1 MEDPERFVADP
12 DSTFH
17 ADDAYPDPDPKIFL
31 TRERNKFVFQ
41 IFNFFLHNL
50 TKHVMCNFLRNNA
63 GRVAR
68 GER

>member
-17 ADDAYPDPDPKIFL
+17 ADDADPDPKIFL

-41 IFNFFLHNL
+41 IFNFFSP
-50 TKHVMCNFLRNNA
+50 
-63 GRVAR
+63 
-68 GER
+68 